1 MLNILTIDLED
12 YYQVSAFEGIVKRED
27 WNKYESRLE
36 RSTYRLLE
44 ILEESGIA
52 RSAKGTA
59 NEPTPV
65 ASGLEPCTLHPVPC
79 GQSSSPLPLAPHA
92 SDVLPQASDF
102 SPKISDLSPCPLPLA
117 PHALRPSC
125 GVKATFFC
133 LGWNA
138 ERYPQLIKEIH
149 RQGHEIACHGY
160 DHRLIYTM
168 APNEFREDV
177 RKSKKILEDLIG
189 ERVVGY
195 RAPSYSITRKSLWA
209 FEILAQEGF
218 QYDSSIFPIHHDRY
232 GISGAPRFPFLVDLN
247 GGSDPKF
254 VSFPSL
260 LAPNALHRGSGASI
274 LHPPTSNGQS
284 ALRHGS
290 DPCTLHPAPSSL
302 LMEFPIS
309 TVRLLGQNFPVSGG
323 GYFRLLPYVIIRRA
337 LSRINKKDKRPF
349 IFYLHPWELDD
360 KQPKIEC
367 SGLIS
372 QFRHHVNLK
381 QTEGKLR
388 RLLKHFVFSSVR
400 DILNRNGALT
410 C

>member
-27 WNKYESRLE
+27 WNKFESRLE
-36 RSTYRLLE
+36 CSTYRLLE

-65 ASGLEPCTLHPVPC
+65 AKNVPPQTSNPQPETSDSSPAGSDSSPCTLHPVPYAS
-79 GQSSSPLPLAPHA
+79 GPSPRALHLAPCTP
-92 SDVLPQASDF
+92 DVS
-102 SPKISDLSPCPLPLA
+102 S
-117 PHALRPSC
+117 

-138 ERYPQLIKEIH
+138 ERYPHLIKEIH

-337 LSRINKKDKRPF
+337 LSRINKKDKRSF

-367 SGLIS
+367 RGLIS
-372 QFRHHVNLK
+372 QFRHHVNLN
-381 QTEGKLR
+381 QTESKLR